1 MVNKRLPGWED
12 PPSRQKIQETLAAFD
27 TDKNGKLDK
36 KEFKEFVKGLTK
48 SGPDALFSRLGKNMA
63 GQAAILPG
71 AAIVA
76 QKALPGSL
84 GQMPAHFLAPLIGT
98 TFKTIRGLVP
108 V

>member
-12 PPSRQKIQETLAAFD
+12 PPTRLKIQEAIAAFD
-27 TDKNGKLDK
+27 TDKNGRLDK

-71 AAIVA
+71 AAILA
-76 QKALPGSL
+76 QKALPGFDKV
-84 GQMPAHFLAPLIGT
+84 PAHFLAPLLGT
-98 TFKTIRGLVP
+98 TYKSIRGLIP

>member
-12 PPSRQKIQETLAAFD
+12 PPSRQQIQETLAAFD

-36 KEFKEFVKGLTK
+36 KEFKIFVKGLTK

-76 QKALPGSL
+76 QKALPGTF
-84 GQMPAHFLAPLIGT
+84 GQIPAHFLAPLFGT
-98 TFKTIRGLVP
+98 TFKSIRGLIP